1 MSQAKAQ
8 AIPGTRT
15 KNQKELDS
23 DQIYERIQTAI
34 LERRLLPGTKLA
46 EEHLAKATGANR
58 MRIRRVLARLA
69 HEQIVTLVPNRGAYV
84 ARPTT
89 EEAREMFE
97 ARRMIEPPLVAK
109 LCQSVR
115 PEDLTALREHL
126 DKEVLAHHNNDLRA
140 IIRLS
145 GEFHIL
151 LAQMARNGPLVR
163 MIRELT
169 SLTCLIITLYDRP
182 GTPACPEDEHA
193 QLVRLIEKGD
203 GAAASLVMLQHLDH
217 IERTLNL
224 DGDLNYSPD
233 FDAIFSG

>member
-1 MSQAKAQ
+1 MPPAKAQ
-8 AIPGTRT
+8 PTPTTRPEG
-15 KNQKELDS
+15 KSKLDS
-23 DQIYERIQTAI
+23 ERIYQRIQAAI
-34 LERRLLPGTKLA
+34 LERRLLPGAKLA

-89 EEAREMFE
+89 DEAREMFE
-97 ARRMIEPPLVAK
+97 ARRMMEPPLVAK
-109 LCQSVR
+109 LCRSIAPDGLAQ
-115 PEDLTALREHL
+115 LHAHL
-126 DKEVLAHHNNDLRA
+126 EKEVLAHRNGDLRS

-151 LAQMARNGPLVR
+151 LAELARNRTLTR
-163 MIRELT
+163 MMRELT

-182 GTPACPEDEHA
+182 GTPACPQDEHTR
-193 QLVRLIEKGD
+193 LVDLIEKGD
-203 GAAASLVMLQHLDH
+203 SEAASQYMLQHLGH
-217 IERTLNL
+217 IERTLSL

-233 FDAIFSG
+233 FDAIFAD

>member
-1 MSQAKAQ
+1 M
-8 AIPGTRT
+8 
-15 KNQKELDS
+15 ELDS
-23 DQIYERIQTAI
+23 ERIYERIQTAI

-84 ARPTT
+84 ARPTI

-97 ARRMIEPPLVAK
+97 ARRMIEPPLVGK
-109 LCQSVR
+109 LCQSAG
-115 PEDLTALREHL
+115 PEDFAALRAHL
-126 DKEVLAHHNNDLRA
+126 DKEIRAHRDGDLRS

-145 GEFHIL
+145 GEFHTL
-151 LAQMARNGPLVR
+151 LAQMARNRTLVR
-163 MIRELT
+163 MMRELT

-182 GTPACPEDEHA
+182 GTPACPQDEHT
-193 QLVRLIEKGD
+193 QIVRLIEKGD
-203 GAAASLVMLQHLDH
+203 REAASEYMLQHLGH

-233 FDAIFSG
+233 FDAIFAD